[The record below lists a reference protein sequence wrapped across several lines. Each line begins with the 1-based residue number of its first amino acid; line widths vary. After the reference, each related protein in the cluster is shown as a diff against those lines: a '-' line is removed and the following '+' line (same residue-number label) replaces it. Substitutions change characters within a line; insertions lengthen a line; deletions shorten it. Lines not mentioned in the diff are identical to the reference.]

1 MMSGFEDDACR
12 AFHGLRGKK
21 RGDIARQADLDAGF
35 GKRFEDDVS
44 ERRTAGG
51 KAGDRVHVFFVH
63 NDSAADGVEESLG
76 NFEVFGGG
84 VGTFANASHPGAD
97 DGAGVGHGA
106 DDGGFFA
113 EALLDVTGGN
123 GGGDG
128 DNERVLI
135 DLRLDFFQNFAND
148 LRFYSEQDDVGPTNG
163 FSIIGGGG
171 DAEFFSQRD
180 GLLVVADGGGDV
192 CRVEQFLLQV
202 GAQKNAAKFARAED
216 REFLAGKFAGH
227 GANIVTEARRRVN
240 KRFGGMDSNGRETG
254 ADLEYRPEDPLG

>member
-1 MMSGFEDDACR
+1 MIPGLEDDACR

-21 RGDIARQADLDAGF
+21 RGGIGGQAELDAGF

-63 NDSAADGVEESLG
+63 NDRPADGVEESLG

-84 VGTFANASHPGAD
+84 VGTFANASHSGAD

-113 EALLDVTGGN
+113 EALLDVAGGN

-128 DNERVLI
+128 DDERVLI
-135 DLRLDFFQNFAND
+135 ELRLDFLQHFAND
-148 LRFYSEQDDVGPTNG
+148 LRFYSEQDDVGATNS
-163 FSIIGGGG
+163 FSIIGGGS

-192 CRVEQFLLQV
+192 FRVEQFLLQI
-202 GAQKNAAKFARAED
+202 GAKKKATKFGCA
-216 REFLAGKFAGH
+216 
-227 GANIVTEARRRVN
+227 
-240 KRFGGMDSNGRETG
+240 
-254 ADLEYRPEDPLG
+254 